1 MGLFYIC
8 HVLKNG
14 LLLCALFWILVFTI
28 LATDPV
34 AEGLATTPSVS
45 LQEAGEQLYLKHV
58 RPLFEERCQMCHTGE
73 SGQGEFDLSTAE
85 GLFRGGKRGQ
95 AVIPGN
101 AGGSLLYK
109 LVTHAQEPV
118 MPQKAAKLSPEAI
131 ALIEFWINVGAP
143 TGSAA
148 STTSSTVPNPPVV
161 ALAENALS
169 PAVTLFAEKI
179 RPVLQEQCFTCHGGK
194 FKQAGLSL
202 ATREALLR
210 AATTGRSSFLE
221 RPTKACWLRRSATS
235 TNRECLTRQPS
246 SRTPLSP
253 RSCLGSMRVC
263 PTIAPWR

>member
-73 SGQGEFDLSTAE
+73 SGQGGFDLSTAE
-85 GLFRGGKRGQ
+85 GLLRGGKRGQ

-148 STTSSTVPNPPVV
+148 SVTSSTAPNPPVV

-169 PAVTLFAEKI
+169 LDVGATDELGFHAVEDRHYVTDIHAT
-179 RPVLQEQCFTCHGGK
+179 VLRQLGLDPRKLEIPGQKRLEIDFGVPIEQIL
-194 FKQAGLSL
+194 GLTPEL
-202 ATREALLR
+202 REI
-210 AATTGRSSFLE
+210 S
-221 RPTKACWLRRSATS
+221 
-235 TNRECLTRQPS
+235 NREYN
-246 SRTPLSP
+246 
-253 RSCLGSMRVC
+253 
-263 PTIAPWR
+263 